1 MRKYYIIFT
10 VLLAAGIAAGIY
22 YFTGYRQAAMAFPE
36 ETVMYTPDG
45 ESYEF
50 DDMEPKVRLLEFIYT
65 KCPDICPNTT
75 YKMQAL
81 RDRLDQKGLFGSEV
95 EFLTVTID
103 PAADTAAV
111 LKDYAQTFEMDK
123 AEGWYLLRGSAKDT
137 KGLAEQFDFLYR
149 ESTPGDFV
157 HTSSAYLLDRDN
169 RVVEVFGMGQ
179 DGFKPDKV
187 YKKILKE
194 ID

>member
-22 YFTGYRQAAMAFPE
+22 YFTGYRQAQMAFPA
-36 ETVMYTPDG
+36 ETVMFTPDG